1 MSEMTEISDLAANY
15 ARQLANV
22 DDLRRTVE
30 LAKVNF
36 LREDAALE
44 DLAGELKVLVGANR
58 PRLLVP
64 IGFGRHVLVHSTNG
78 SYGRY
83 ASIDIIE
90 ETK

>member
-1 MSEMTEISDLAANY
+1 MSQMTTKISDLAANY

-44 DLAGELKVLVGANR
+44 DLAAKLKVLVGAHC
-58 PRLLVP
+58 PRLLVS
-64 IGFGRHVLVHSTNG
+64 IGFGRHVLVQYG
-78 SYGRY
+78 SY